1 MNLSKENIVSKL
13 NNKDFYSVD
22 VVKIIAST
30 NDEMKS
36 RAQNGEKEGSVLV
49 ALSQT
54 GGKGRLGRK
63 FFSPENTGLYMSIIL
78 KPELAPC
85 DAVLITTAAAVATS
99 KAIDEVS
106 GRKSGIK
113 WVNDI
118 YIDGKKVCGILTEA
132 GFNKTYDKLDYGVL
146 GIGVNVYT
154 PDAGFPEDIQN
165 IADAVFAEQRTDMR
179 SILCAK
185 ILDNF
190 YEIYKNLDSKNYVEE
205 YINRSCVIGKEIKVI
220 SNGNETDALCTGI
233 DENCRLEVCYK
244 DGIKDLLST
253 GEISIK
259 MIGDRNE

>member
-1 MNLSKENIVSKL
+1 MNLSKENIISKL
-13 NNKDFYSVD
+13 NSREFYSVD
-22 VVKIIAST
+22 VVKTIAST
-30 NDEMKS
+30 NDELKS
-36 RAQNGEKEGSVLV
+36 RAQNGGAEGSVLV

-63 FFSPENTGLYMSIIL
+63 FFSPENTGLYMSVIL

-85 DAVLITTAAAVATS
+85 DAVLITTAAAVTTS

-132 GFNKTYDKLDYGVL
+132 GFNKTYDKLDYAIL

-154 PDAGFPEDIQN
+154 PDGGFPEDIQN
-165 IADAVFAEQRTDMR
+165 IADAVFAESMTDMR
-179 SILCAK
+179 STLCAK
-185 ILDNF
+185 ILDKF
-190 YEIYKNLDSKNYVEE
+190 YEIYKNLDSKTYVEE
-205 YINRSCVIGKEIKVI
+205 YINRSCVVGKEIKVI
-220 SNGNETDALCTGI
+220 QNGIETDALCTGI
-233 DENCRLEVCYK
+233 DENCRLKVKYP
-244 DGIKDLLST
+244 DGTEEHLST

-259 MIGDRNE
+259 IK